1 MKREIRI
8 TGLGGQGAITAG
20 HILGRAAAIY
30 DRKEAVMTEGYSPY
44 ITGGWSR
51 ADIIISD
58 DPVDFPL
65 VSSMD
70 VLVAMY
76 QEGLETNLRIVKPN
90 GIAISESRLARTF
103 ATNQTEKRRV
113 LSVPAVA
120 EAERLGKK
128 MLTNILMLGALE
140 AIAPVVNLDSLK
152 KALVDRFPKAAEL
165 NLKAIDTGY
174 ELGLKAAT
182 ELKITIG

>member
-1 MKREIRI
+1 VRREIRI
-8 TGLGGQGAITAG
+8 SGLGGQGAITAG

-51 ADIIISD
+51 ADLIISD

-65 VSSMD
+65 VSSLD

-76 QEGLETNLRIVKPN
+76 REGLETNLSMVKPN
-90 GIAISESRLARTF
+90 GIAISESRLARSF
-103 ATNQTEKRRV
+103 VPNHAENRRV
-113 LSVPAVA
+113 VSVPAAAAA
-120 EAERLGKK
+120 ESLGKK
-128 MLTNILMLGALE
+128 MLTNVLMLGSLE

-152 KALVDRFPKAAEL
+152 KALVDRFPKSAEL
-165 NLKAIDTGY
+165 NLKAIDAGY

-182 ELKITIG
+182 ELKIAIG

>member
-1 MKREIRI
+1 MRRDIRI

-20 HILGRAAAIY
+20 HILGRAAVIY

-44 ITGGWSR
+44 VTGGWSR

-65 VSSMD
+65 VSSLD

-76 QEGLETNLRIVKPN
+76 QEGLEKNLSMVKPN
-90 GIAISESRLARTF
+90 GIAITDTRLARTF
-103 ATNQTEKRRV
+103 PTSRNESRRV
-113 LSVPAVA
+113 LSVPAASTA
-120 EAERLGKK
+120 ESLGKK
-128 MLTNILMLGALE
+128 MLTNVVMLGSLE
-140 AIAPVVNLDSLK
+140 AIAPAVNLDSLK

-165 NLKAIDTGY
+165 NLRAIDAGY
-174 ELGLKAAT
+174 DLGLKAT
-182 ELKITIG
+182 SELKISIG